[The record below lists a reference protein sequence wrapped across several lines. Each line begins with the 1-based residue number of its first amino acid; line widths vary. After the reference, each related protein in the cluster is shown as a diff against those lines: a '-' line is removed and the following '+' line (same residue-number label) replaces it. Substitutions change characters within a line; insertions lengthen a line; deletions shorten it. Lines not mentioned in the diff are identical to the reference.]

1 MFNLKPTTY
10 LWISLFC
17 FFMCITSGICLLF
30 VEPPTTFYECFIGY
44 GLGTV
49 SFFAIGIAKGLE

>member
-1 MFNLKPTTY
+1 
-10 LWISLFC
+10 
-17 FFMCITSGICLLF
+17 MCITSGICLLF
-30 VEPPTTFYECFIGY
+30 VEQPTTFLESFMGY

>member
-1 MFNLKPTTY
+1 MFNFKATTY

-30 VEPPTTFYECFIGY
+30 VEQPTTFLESLMGY
-44 GLGTV
+44 GRGTV